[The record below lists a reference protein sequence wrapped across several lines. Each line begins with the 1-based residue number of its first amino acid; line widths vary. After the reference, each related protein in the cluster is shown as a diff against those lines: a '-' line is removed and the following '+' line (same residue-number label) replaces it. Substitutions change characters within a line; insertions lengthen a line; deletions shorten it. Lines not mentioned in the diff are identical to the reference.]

1 MNRNAERHY
10 VFLRS
15 NSSQH
20 FFIGFG
26 KPSVID
32 VTDVDACSVGV
43 GVAERTGN
51 DSQIY
56 NRIIV
61 CKRLMSS
68 SVATRFTV
76 LA

>member
-1 MNRNAERHY
+1 MNRNVERYY

-15 NSSQH
+15 NSSKH

-32 VTDVDACSVGV
+32 VTNIDACSVGV

-51 DSQIY
+51 DSKIY
-56 NRIIV
+56 IGVVSDACPCVPDYIRG
-61 CKRLMSS
+61 
-68 SVATRFTV
+68 
-76 LA
+76 